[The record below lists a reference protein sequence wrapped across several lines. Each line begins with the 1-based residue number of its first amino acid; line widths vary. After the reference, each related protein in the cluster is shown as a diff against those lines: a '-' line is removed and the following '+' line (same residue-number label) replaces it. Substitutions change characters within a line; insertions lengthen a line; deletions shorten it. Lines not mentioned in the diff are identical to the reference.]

1 MNSGRTQ
8 VDAGRRVE
16 RSRETAEAAREGAPA
31 PLPTIHL
38 VTLFKVKGGSQ
49 ERTLQ
54 LAATLRGSATVH
66 VWSSTRVADC
76 YRDAGVR
83 RIVPALGRF
92 PRGGTIVFVG
102 TSPIGVWVRAS
113 FPRRVILIHN
123 TLNVATLQKRL
134 RRLHGWPLPATELV
148 FCSRKVARSTR
159 MTGVVHLSPIDL
171 ERFRPAT
178 RPAGAQFTVGRLSR
192 DSAIKFGPG
201 DAALFRALGAEGI
214 RVRLMGAT
222 CLARSLAGAPN
233 VELLAVGAEDPADFL
248 RSLDCFVYRTADEW
262 PEPYG
267 RVVAEA
273 MASGLPVVCHR
284 AGGYAEELV
293 EDGRSGFVFDDD
305 AQAAERIRL
314 LRDDP
319 ALRARVGAEARSRI
333 ERLYGPEELERVRA
347 FYAGPA
353 PARRE

>member
-1 MNSGRTQ
+1 MSSGRTQ
-8 VDAGRRVE
+8 ADAGRRGE
-16 RSRETAEAAREGAPA
+16 RAQGTAEAREGAPV

-54 LAATLRGSATVH
+54 LAAMLRGDATVN

-83 RIVPALGRF
+83 RIVPALARF

-102 TSPIGVWVRAS
+102 TSPIGAWVRAS
-113 FPRRVILIHN
+113 FPRRVILVHN

-134 RRLHGWPLPATELV
+134 RRLRGWPLPATELV
-148 FCSRKVARSTR
+148 FCSRQVARSTR
-159 MTGVVHLSPIDL
+159 MDGVVQLSPIDL
-171 ERFRPAT
+171 GRFAPAP
-178 RPAGAQFTVGRLSR
+178 RPAGARFTVGRLSR
-192 DSAIKFGPG
+192 DTPIKFGPG

-222 CLARSLAGAPN
+222 CLAGTLGGATN
-233 VELLAVGAEDPADFL
+233 VELLPLGAEDPAAFL
-248 RSLDCFVYRTADEW
+248 RSLDCFAYRTAEDW

-305 AQAAERIRL
+305 GEALERIRR

-319 ALRARVGAEARSRI
+319 ALRARVGAEARSRV
-333 ERLYGPEELERVRA
+333 ERLYGAEELARVRA
-347 FYAGPA
+347 FYTREA
-353 PARRE
+353 PLVR